1 MVVDFQGIYI
11 YHLLMAG
18 VNVLHIILYMYI
30 PLVDGKAWG
39 FSITTSPEN
48 YTMFICVHII
58 ETPRMSAWKA
68 FFFSKKNMGASFW
81 FWKKKNKP

>member
-1 MVVDFQGIYI
+1 
-11 YHLLMAG
+11 MAG

-58 ETPRMSAWKA
+58 ETPRMSAWNA
-68 FFFSKKNMGASFW
+68 FFFQKEHGRFLLILEE
-81 FWKKKNKP
+81 KNKP